1 MQKRSTK
8 LKTEKKKTAENTR
21 HTHENSDLSHI
32 FSYWAVASS
41 NVLLLRLCSFFFF
54 AAIITEGERKERLTI

>member
-8 LKTEKKKTAENTR
+8 LKTEKKRQRKIRGTHMKTPTYRTFFPIGQSPRQMFCCYVCA
-21 HTHENSDLSHI
+21 H
-32 FSYWAVASS
+32 
-41 NVLLLRLCSFFFF
+41 FFF